1 IIFPRLVTYI
11 VAGSQYLDSVLILQ
25 LYMITGIFRPFQNQS
40 ANLLN
45 SIGKPRLGFII
56 NSCSLVLFLGVNY
69 FCLLK
74 IGFYGAAVGTLIM
87 NILGVFTWYFVMR
100 REVDLSL
107 ANVYN
112 YAVDTYRT
120 AFRLG
125 MKIVT
130 RKKEEAQS

>member
-1 IIFPRLVTYI
+1 MTPAATAF
-11 VAGSQYLDSVLILQ
+11 
-25 LYMITGIFRPFQNQS
+25 
-40 ANLLN
+40 
-45 SIGKPRLGFII
+45 
-56 NSCSLVLFLGVNY
+56 SLALFLGVNY

-87 NILGVFTWYFVMR
+87 NILGVFTWYFIMR

-112 YAVDTYRT
+112 YAIDTYRT

-125 MKIVT
+125 IKIIT
-130 RKKEEAQS
+130 RKKQEAQS

>member
-1 IIFPRLVTYI
+1 
-11 VAGSQYLDSVLILQ
+11 
-25 LYMITGIFRPFQNQS
+25 
-40 ANLLN
+40 
-45 SIGKPRLGFII
+45 
-56 NSCSLVLFLGVNY
+56 
-69 FCLLK
+69 LK